1 MDLSVSIKYL
11 DPRVEGQLDVSKM
24 VIIQSISRIEPSLRL
39 FQAVEDAHMSPLFQ
53 NILRPKEKNFY
64 LGSDCEIMPII
75 KQTVPEMVNLNYEQ
89 KRVVAASARVSRKC
103 Y

>member
-1 MDLSVSIKYL
+1 MDISVSIKYL
-11 DPRVEGQLDVSKM
+11 DPKVDGQLELSKM
-24 VIIQSISRIEPSLRL
+24 VIVHSISRIETSLRL

-64 LGSDCEIMPII
+64 LGTDSDILPVI
-75 KQTVPEMVNLNYEQ
+75 KQTVPQFANLNNEQ
-89 KRVVAASARVSRKC
+89 RRVVAASARVSA